1 MSPVDSVSKENAMAP
16 EAEYPETAALT
27 ADGPDADAARS
38 TAPVSAGVANA
49 AAQTAVVATSVAPAK
64 AAASVAQESLF
75 RRLTYKYA
83 VLGVLILVVVFFS
96 VAAPDT
102 FFTFDNL
109 RVITSSQSVL
119 IIAALG
125 LVLPFAAGEFDLSF
139 GPMIAWS
146 ATICAVLQVQLG
158 LPGWVAMIVAVGS
171 TVVWGALNAF
181 FIVRIGI
188 SSMIVTLGMG
198 TVIAG
203 LTLAISNSQVIAG
216 APEFLAAIS
225 TAQFLGLPLP
235 VYFALLLAVVI
246 WLFMDHTPL
255 GRYIYFT
262 GEGREVARLSGL
274 PTNRIR
280 VFTLTASALMC
291 GLAGMINLGRLG
303 SADPNLGASFLLP
316 GAAAVFLGATVIK
329 PGRFNAWGTVIAVFL
344 VVTGVTGLQMLG
356 GPGWL
361 ASVFNG
367 AALVLAVSFAAIVS
381 RKSATATS

>member
-1 MSPVDSVSKENAMAP
+1 MSQTETPPASRDTAEPGRASVPPPTTSKP
-16 EAEYPETAALT
+16 
-27 ADGPDADAARS
+27 
-38 TAPVSAGVANA
+38 
-49 AAQTAVVATSVAPAK
+49 AAQ
-64 AAASVAQESLF
+64 QESLF

-83 VLGVLILVVVFFS
+83 VLGVLILVVIVFS
-96 VAAPDT
+96 VAAPQT
-102 FFTFDNL
+102 FFTFENL

-146 ATICAVLQVQLG
+146 SVGLAVLYVQFGVPGAVAIPIVLASTCAWG
-158 LPGWVAMIVAVGS
+158 L
-171 TVVWGALNAF
+171 LNAF
-181 FIVRIGI
+181 FIVKVGI
-188 SSMIVTLGMG
+188 SSMITTLGMG
-198 TVIAG
+198 TVITG
-203 LTLAISNSQVIAG
+203 LTLAISGSQVIAG
-216 APEFLAAIS
+216 APEFL
-225 TAQFLGLPLP
+225 TAVATQQFLGLPLP
-235 VYFALLLAVVI
+235 VYFAFLLAFLV
-246 WLFMDHTPL
+246 WLFMEHTPL

-274 PTNRIR
+274 PTDRIR
-280 VFTLTASALMC
+280 VFALTASAFLC
-291 GLAGMINLGRLG
+291 GVAGVLNVGRLG

-356 GPGWL
+356 GAGWL
-361 ASVFNG
+361 ENVFNG

-381 RKSATATS
+381 RKSATATT

>member
-1 MSPVDSVSKENAMAP
+1 MSHIDSVSKESTMAVEAEHP
-16 EAEYPETAALT
+16 EAEPA
-27 ADGPDADAARS
+27 GDAARAA
-38 TAPVSAGVANA
+38 TVEAAPAGIARA
-49 AAQTAVVATSVAPAK
+49 AAQTAVVSTAVAPAK
-64 AAASVAQESLF
+64 AASGAQESLF
-75 RRLTYKYA
+75 RRLMYRYA

-146 ATICAVLQVQLG
+146 STVTAVLQVQLG
-158 LPGWVAMIVAVGS
+158 VPGWLAIVVAVAS
-171 TVVWGALNAF
+171 TVGWGLLNSF
-181 FIVRIGI
+181 FIVKIGI

-216 APEFLAAIS
+216 APDFLAAIS
-225 TAQFLGLPLP
+225 TAQLFGLPLP
-235 VYFALLLAVVI
+235 VYFALFLAVVV

-274 PTNRIR
+274 PTDRIR

-381 RKSATATS
+381 RKSATAS

>member
-1 MSPVDSVSKENAMAP
+1 MSKTDTP
-16 EAEYPETAALT
+16 
-27 ADGPDADAARS
+27 
-38 TAPVSAGVANA
+38 PVSRERVDEGA
-49 AAQTAVVATSVAPAK
+49 APLASLNRAPKPPAQ
-64 AAASVAQESLF
+64 QESLF

-83 VLGVLILVVVFFS
+83 VLGVLILVVVVFS
-96 VAAPDT
+96 IAAPET
-102 FFTFDNL
+102 FFTFENL

-146 ATICAVLQVQLG
+146 SVGLAVLHVQLG
-158 LPGWVAMIVAVGS
+158 VPGAIAIPIVLAS
-171 TVVWGALNAF
+171 TCLWGLLNSF

-188 SSMIVTLGMG
+188 SSMITTLGMG
-198 TVIAG
+198 TVITG
-203 LTLAISNSQVIAG
+203 LTLAISGSQVIAG
-216 APEFLAAIS
+216 APDFLTAVA

-235 VYFALLLAVVI
+235 VYFAFLLAFLV
-246 WLFMDHTPL
+246 WLFMEHTPL

-274 PTNRIR
+274 PTDRIR
-280 VFTLTASALMC
+280 VFALTASALLC
-291 GLAGMINLGRLG
+291 GVAGVLNVGRLG

-356 GPGWL
+356 GAGWL
-361 ASVFNG
+361 ENVFNG

-381 RKSATATS
+381 RKSATAGS